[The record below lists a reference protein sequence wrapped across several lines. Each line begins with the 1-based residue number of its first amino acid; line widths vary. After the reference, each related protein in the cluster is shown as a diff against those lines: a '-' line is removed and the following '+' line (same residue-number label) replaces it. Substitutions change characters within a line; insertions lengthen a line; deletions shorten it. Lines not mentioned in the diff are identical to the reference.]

1 MTEPSESIPR
11 LTEKLAA
18 IAQAGLAYSVD
29 AHDRDRFAELQGVSE
44 ELLRA
49 LTSEG
54 RSLEGLYS
62 EDVGYRTPK
71 VDVRAVV
78 LRGDAILLVRE
89 RIDGKWTVPGGW
101 ADIGESPAE
110 CVVRELREESGY
122 EGRVLRLLALF
133 DREKHEHPPGP
144 WHTYKVF
151 FLCEVDGRPEEATLE
166 TDGVG
171 FFPIDA
177 LPELSTDRV
186 TERQIR
192 TFYDAIRNGTD
203 SALFD

>member
-1 MTEPSESIPR
+1 MTGPDESIPR
-11 LTEKLAA
+11 LLEKLAA
-18 IAQAGLAYSVD
+18 IAQAGLAYSGD
-29 AHDRDRFAELQGVSE
+29 AHDRERFAELQGVKE

-49 LTSEG
+49 LSTEG

-78 LRGDAILLVRE
+78 FRDDAILLVRE

-101 ADIGESPAE
+101 ADIGDSPAE
-110 CVVRELREESGY
+110 SVVRELREESGY
-122 EGRVLRLLALF
+122 EGRVLRLLAFF
-133 DREKHEHPPGP
+133 DREKHGHPPGP

-151 FLCEVDGRPEEATLE
+151 FLCDVDGRPEETTLE

-171 FFPIDA
+171 FFPLDA

-186 TERQIR
+186 TEEQIGV
-192 TFYDAIRNGTD
+192 FYAAVRSGTD
-203 SALFD
+203 AALFD